1 MLSKKCSV
9 SLACIYTPGEGR
21 RTGGPVPEDTLVKTG
36 NRVGR
41 GAARM
46 VRIGNAEGVRGKDW

>member
-1 MLSKKCSV
+1 M
-9 SLACIYTPGEGR
+9 
-21 RTGGPVPEDTLVKTG
+21 VKTG

-46 VRIGNAEGVRGKDW
+46 VRIGKTGVEEARRADPFGKDW

>member
-1 MLSKKCSV
+1 M
-9 SLACIYTPGEGR
+9 
-21 RTGGPVPEDTLVKTG
+21 VKTG

-46 VRIGNAEGVRGKDW
+46 VKNGKTGVEEAAEGRSIW